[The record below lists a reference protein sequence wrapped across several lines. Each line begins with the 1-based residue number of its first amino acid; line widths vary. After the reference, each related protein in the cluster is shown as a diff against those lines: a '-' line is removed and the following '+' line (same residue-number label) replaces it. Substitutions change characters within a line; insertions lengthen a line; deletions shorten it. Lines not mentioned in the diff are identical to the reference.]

1 MINKVNIGILGLGV
15 VGSGVVSLL
24 QQNSDVIKKFGTEI
38 IIKKIA
44 DIDLKRKREIKV
56 NEKILT
62 TDAEEVVNDKDID
75 IIVEVIGGIGD
86 AKDYI
91 ISAIK
96 NKKHIVTSNKELIAK
111 WGKKIF
117 FLADKNKVE
126 VKFEGSVGGGIPI
139 IFLLRQCL
147 RANKIEEIVGI
158 LNGTTNYILSK
169 MQNDNMEFSE
179 ALKLAQNMGFA
190 ETNPVSDIEGWD
202 PMYKISI
209 LSTVGWGTSIP
220 LSKIYREGISRI
232 TFSDIKYAESLGY
245 VIKLLAIAK
254 CYNEDIE
261 IKVHPS
267 LIRKLHPLAQVQ
279 DEFNAI
285 FVRGNAVGDLMFYGK
300 GAGSLPAASAVVG
313 DIIEIARNIKVPYSS
328 LNLIKNSC
336 YKIRNIGDAYSSFYI
351 RLTAQDEPGVLAKIA
366 KIFGKNKV
374 SISQAIQKESKE
386 NLAEIVF
393 VTHQVKEHN
402 FKKSIKEIEKIKV
415 VKNIGNFIRVVDI

>member
-15 VGSGVVSLL
+15 VGSGVVNLL

-62 TDAEEVVNDKDID
+62 TDAKEVVNDKDID

-111 WGKKIF
+111 WGEKF
-117 FLADKNKVE
+117 FSLADKNEVE

-139 IFLLRQCL
+139 IFLLTRSLCG
-147 RANKIEEIVGI
+147 NKIEEIVGI
-158 LNGTTNYILSK
+158 LNGTTNYILSR
-169 MQNDNMEFSE
+169 MQNDNMEFSG
-179 ALKLAQNMGFA
+179 ALRLAQNMGFA

-209 LSTVGWGTSIP
+209 LSAVAWGMSIP

-232 TFSDIKYAESLGY
+232 TPSDIKYAQELGY
-245 VIKLLAIAK
+245 VIKLLARAK
-254 CYNEDIE
+254 CYNETLE

-267 LIRKLHPLAQVQ
+267 LIKKLHPLAQVQ

-300 GAGSLPAASAVVG
+300 GAGSLPTASAVVG
-313 DIIEIARNIKVPYSS
+313 DIIEIARNIKVPCLS

-336 YKIRNIGDAYSSFYI
+336 YKIRNIGDTYSSFYI